1 MPPLYTTMKSTAS
14 IVAVALAAFAFVLK
28 LANPSLPENVWA
40 FGGLALFC
48 GYALRGYAAWAF
60 PLAVFIA
67 ADIVGHLIDDVSL
80 GVYHPLS
87 MLLNYA
93 GLAAMCG
100 VGAAMRR
107 QTNWLVIC
115 GGCLCGSAAFFL
127 LSNFGAWLDPQMG
140 YQRTLGDLARCY
152 AMGLPFVRGTVAGDL
167 LFGSASILGYRWYLG
182 LAAAPAVESV
192 ESAKG

>member
-1 MPPLYTTMKSTAS
+1 MKSTAT
-14 IVAVALAAFAFVLK
+14 ILAVALAVFALILK
-28 LANPSLPENVWA
+28 LANPALPENLWA

-48 GYALRGYAAWAF
+48 GYALRGTAAWAF
-60 PLAVFIA
+60 PVAVFIA
-67 ADIVGHLIDDVSL
+67 ADVVGHLINDVSL
-80 GVYHPLS
+80 GLYHPLS

-127 LSNFGAWLDPQMG
+127 VSNFGAWLDPQVG
-140 YQRTLGDLARCY
+140 YPRTLAGLGQCY
-152 AMGLPFVRGTVAGDL
+152 AAGLPFVRGTVSGDL
-167 LFGSASILGYRWYLG
+167 LFGASSILSYRWYLG
-182 LAAAPAVESV
+182 IGAVPAVEPV
-192 ESAKG
+192 KAKA